1 MGCTISSSSALSG
14 CLCRATLFEM
24 PSPID
29 LISIPARSLRGLPVG
44 LIDADRLRHEP
55 VGSRNQ
61 LTLATRA
68 VQVPSLKAGGLV
80 RSMLCVTLC
89 AVVVQLS
96 KHESGHE
103 LAARRYLYRKY
114 LCSRIIVF
122 RGRHKGVCKG
132 SSISKVLHLLA
143 FSQEHGG
150 SVIIARRRYL

>member
-68 VQVPSLKAGGLV
+68 VQVPSLKAEGLV
-80 RSMLCVTLC
+80 RRYVMCCCCT
-89 AVVVQLS
+89 S

-122 RGRHKGVCKG
+122 RGRHKGVYKG
-132 SSISKVLHLLA
+132 SNISKVLHLLA
-143 FSQEHGG
+143 LSQEHGG

>member
-68 VQVPSLKAGGLV
+68 VQVPSLKAEGLV
-80 RSMLCVTLC
+80 RSMLCATLC
-89 AVVVQLS
+89 AVVVQASMNLAMNLQLGGTCIESTYVRELS
-96 KHESGHE
+96 FSEGGTKESTKDR
-103 LAARRYLYRKY
+103 ASPRCYT
-114 LCSRIIVF
+114 S
-122 RGRHKGVCKG
+122 
-132 SSISKVLHLLA
+132 
-143 FSQEHGG
+143 
-150 SVIIARRRYL
+150 